1 MIKTTSFRLGTSL
14 AVLASLAAGAAQA
27 QTAETPVNTGG
38 IMDEIV
44 VTAQRRSQNLQDVGI
59 SVTAFSDEQLKAAGV
74 VNSIDVARLTP
85 GVAVSGSIG
94 GQNSQ
99 FTIRGVTQ
107 NDFNDGIEAP
117 VAVYVDETYIPN
129 LQGQNF
135 GAFDIERVEVLKGP
149 QGTLFGR
156 NATGG
161 LVHFVPRKPTE
172 ELDGFIDATYGRFNQ
187 TRLEAALGGG
197 LGGGL
202 SARASIYYNGHDPIF
217 KNVYPAGMAP
227 GSVLGLGAPI
237 TPCCEDIWT
246 DDTLSARIQVMY
258 APEGSGL
265 NIRLTGAYSR
275 QRLSSEPNTSIPTVA
290 VVDAQGRVID
300 TIIASPTETR
310 TAIGP
315 NGQNLPGAFNG
326 PQSRVPGAD
335 FFGFRGANAK
345 ALEVSKDFAFK
356 DLNTTDS
363 YNTALHINYD
373 FGDINLTSIT
383 DYKRLK
389 KDFAIDV
396 DASPAN
402 VVSFGANN
410 NTRSI
415 SQEIRLNGRS
425 DTLNWT
431 VGGYYLDIDSD
442 TANGFMALPRSF
454 FAGIFGAVPTGI
466 DLSNEFTLRTKSL
479 SGFGQIEYKFTDKL
493 TFIAGARVISERQAY
508 DFMSNAYANSRDQ
521 RLDTS
526 GPALFPLQPS
536 FTNNR
541 TTTLFAGKAQLEYRP
556 NDDLLIY
563 VGVNRGVKG
572 GSYNALLPDGSPPL
586 APDDIP
592 YRPEKLTSYEGG
604 FKATIADRVLF
615 NAAAY
620 YYDYKDFQAF
630 TFSNVSGFVQN
641 RDARTYGIEADVSAE
656 LFEGFQA
663 AIAVSAFDAK
673 VKNVQVAPGVFRDVK
688 PTFAPET
695 QLSGRLNYRI
705 PTPVAGGTVMLA
717 ADGSY
722 QSSFFH
728 NIRNFQADR
737 LPGYW
742 LLNGNIGWRQDN
754 GGLGVSVGVQNI
766 FDKRY
771 ANIGFNLAT
780 LCGCSEESYGRPR
793 WWNVSVRYE
802 F

>member
-1 MIKTTSFRLGTSL
+1 M
-14 AVLASLAAGAAQA
+14 LAALATPHLANA
-27 QTAETPVNTGG
+27 QTAEPANENTGG

-44 VTAQRRSQNLQDVGI
+44 VTAQRRQQNLQDVGI
-59 SVTAFSDEQLKAAGV
+59 SVAAFSGEQLKAAGV

-135 GAFDIERVEVLKGP
+135 GAFDIERVEILKGP

-161 LVHFVPRKPTE
+161 LVHFVVRKPTE
-172 ELDGFIDATYGRFNQ
+172 QVEGFIEGTYGRFNQ
-187 TRLEAALGGG
+187 TRLEAAIGGP

-202 SARASIYYNGHDPIF
+202 SARASIYYNGHDPIM
-217 KNVYPAGMAP
+217 KNIYPAGVVAGAP
-227 GSVLGLGAPI
+227 LGLGAPI
-237 TPCCEDIWT
+237 SPCCEDVWN
-246 DDTLSARIQVMY
+246 DDTLSARLQLQY
-258 APEGSGL
+258 APEGSPL
-265 NIRLTGAYSR
+265 TVRLTGSYSR
-275 QRLSSEPNTSIPTVA
+275 QNLSEAPFTSRATVP
-290 VVDAQGRVID
+290 VIDAQGRVVDAIY
-300 TIIASPTETR
+300 ASATETR

-315 NGQNLPGAFNG
+315 NGENVPGAFGG
-326 PQSRVPGAD
+326 PITRAPGAD
-335 FFGFRGANAK
+335 FFGFVAPDAK
-345 ALEVSKDFAFK
+345 DLVVSKDFAFE
-356 DLNTTDS
+356 DLNHTRS

-373 FGDINLTSIT
+373 FGNFELTSIT
-383 DYKRLK
+383 DFKRLK

-396 DASPAN
+396 DASPIN
-402 VVSFGANN
+402 LVSFGSRN

-415 SQEIRLNGRS
+415 SQELRLNGRT

-454 FAGIFGAVPTGI
+454 FSGLFGAVTNGI
-466 DLSNEFTLRTKSL
+466 DLANEFQLRTKSI
-479 SGFGQIEYKFTDKL
+479 SAFGQMEYKVSEQFTVVV
-493 TFIAGARVISERQAY
+493 GARIISEKQSY
-508 DFMSNAYANSRDQ
+508 DFQSNAYANANDQ
-521 RLDTS
+521 RLDTA
-526 GPALFPLQPS
+526 GTPFFPLQPS
-536 FTNNR
+536 FSNDR
-541 TTTLFAGKAQLEYRP
+541 TSTLFAGKVQLEYRP
-556 NDDLLIY
+556 NDDLLVY

-586 APDDIP
+586 APGDIP
-592 YRPEKLTSYEGG
+592 YKPEKLMSYEGG
-604 FKATIADRVLF
+604 FKATIASNVLF

-620 YYDYKDFQAF
+620 YYDYKDYQAF

-641 RDARTYGIEADVSAE
+641 RDARTYGFEADLSAE

-663 AIAVSAFDAK
+663 AIGVSAFDAK
-673 VKNVQVAPGVFRDVK
+673 IKNLQIAPGVFRDVK

-695 QLSGRLNYRI
+695 QLSGRLTYRI
-705 PTPVAGGTVMLA
+705 PTAIAGGHLRLA

-722 QSSFFH
+722 QSSIFH
-728 NIRNFQADR
+728 NVRNFQADK

-742 LLNGNIGWRQDN
+742 VFNGNVSWQQED
-754 GGLGVSVGVQNI
+754 GGLSLAAGVQNI

-780 LCGCSEESYGRPR
+780 LCGCNEESYGRPR
-793 WWNVSVRYE
+793 WWSVTAGYK

>member
-1 MIKTTSFRLGTSL
+1 MIRSTSFTLGVSL
-14 AVLASLAAGAAQA
+14 AVLASLSAGGAAA
-27 QTAETPVNTGG
+27 QTASAPANTGG
-38 IMDEIV
+38 IMDEIL

-59 SVTAFSDEQLKAAGV
+59 AVTAFSDEQLKAAGV
-74 VNSIDVARLTP
+74 INSIDVARLTP

-187 TRLEAALGGG
+187 TRIEAALGGG

-202 SARASIYYNGHDPIF
+202 SARASFYYNAHDPIF

-237 TPCCEDIWT
+237 SPCCEDIWT
-246 DDTLSARIQVMY
+246 DDTLSARLQLQY

-265 NIRLTGAYSR
+265 NIRLTGSYSR
-275 QRLSSEPNTSIPTVA
+275 QRLSEAPFSSIATVP
-290 VVDAQGRVID
+290 VVDAQGRVVDAIV
-300 TIIASPTETR
+300 ASATETR

-315 NGQNLPGAFNG
+315 NGQNIPFAFGG
-326 PQSRVPGAD
+326 PASRAPGAD
-335 FFGFRGANAK
+335 FFGFLGADAQK
-345 ALEVSKDFAFK
+345 LEVSKDFAFE

-373 FGDINLTSIT
+373 FGDITLTSIT

-396 DASPAN
+396 DATPAN
-402 VVSFGANN
+402 VVSFGSVN

-415 SQEIRLNGRS
+415 SQEVRLNGRS
-425 DTLNWT
+425 DSLNWT
-431 VGGYYLDIDSD
+431 LGGYYLDIDSD

-454 FAGIFGAVPTGI
+454 FSGLFGAVTDGI
-466 DLSNEFTLRTKSL
+466 DLANEFTLRTKSL
-479 SGFGQIEYKFTDKL
+479 SGFGQVEYKFSEQF

-526 GPALFPLQPS
+526 ARPSSRSSRALPTSGPPRCSPARCSSNIGP
-536 FTNNR
+536 
-541 TTTLFAGKAQLEYRP
+541 TTT
-556 NDDLLIY
+556 
-563 VGVNRGVKG
+563 
-572 GSYNALLPDGSPPL
+572 
-586 APDDIP
+586 
-592 YRPEKLTSYEGG
+592 
-604 FKATIADRVLF
+604 
-615 NAAAY
+615 
-620 YYDYKDFQAF
+620 
-630 TFSNVSGFVQN
+630 
-641 RDARTYGIEADVSAE
+641 
-656 LFEGFQA
+656 
-663 AIAVSAFDAK
+663 
-673 VKNVQVAPGVFRDVK
+673 
-688 PTFAPET
+688 
-695 QLSGRLNYRI
+695 
-705 PTPVAGGTVMLA
+705 
-717 ADGSY
+717 
-722 QSSFFH
+722 
-728 NIRNFQADR
+728 
-737 LPGYW
+737 
-742 LLNGNIGWRQDN
+742 
-754 GGLGVSVGVQNI
+754 
-766 FDKRY
+766 
-771 ANIGFNLAT
+771 
-780 LCGCSEESYGRPR
+780 C
-793 WWNVSVRYE
+793 
-802 F
+802 